1 MTCEGFSIKEA
12 AEKTGLSADTLRYYE
27 KAGLLDG
34 ILRNEGG
41 HRRFSSA
48 DLNGL
53 RFVTKLRLTGM
64 PIREVRRYVELVRQ
78 GEDTK
83 ALRRSILQSH
93 GDRIRQQMSEL
104 ARCLEIVDVKL
115 EMYDLGLLPTDEH
128 DCTKKLASLLE
139 GTLE

>member
-1 MTCEGFSIKEA
+1 MTGV
-12 AEKTGLSADTLRYYE
+12 SADTLRYYE

-34 ILRNEGG
+34 VSRNVGG

-53 RFVTKLRLTGM
+53 RFVLKLRMTGM
-64 PIREVRRYVELVRQ
+64 PIRDVRRYVEVVRQ
-78 GEDTK
+78 GDATTDQ
-83 ALRRSILQSH
+83 RRSILQSH

-115 EMYDLGLLPTDEH
+115 EMYDLGLLPTDDH

-139 GTLE
+139 GTLK

>member
-1 MTCEGFSIKEA
+1 MTGV
-12 AEKTGLSADTLRYYE
+12 SADTLRYYE

-34 ILRNEGG
+34 VSRNVGG

-53 RFVTKLRLTGM
+53 RFVLKLRMTGM
-64 PIREVRRYVELVRQ
+64 PIRDVRRYVELVRQ
-78 GEDTK
+78 GDATTGQ
-83 ALRRSILQSH
+83 RRGILQGH

-139 GTLE
+139 GTLK

>member
-1 MTCEGFSIKEA
+1 MTGV
-12 AEKTGLSADTLRYYE
+12 SADTLRYYE

-34 ILRNEGG
+34 VSRNVGG

-53 RFVTKLRLTGM
+53 RFVLKLRMTGM
-64 PIREVRRYVELVRQ
+64 PIRDVRRYVELVRQ
-78 GEDTK
+78 GEATTDQ
-83 ALRRSILQSH
+83 RRGILQGH
-93 GDRIRQQMSEL
+93 GNRIRQQMSEL

-115 EMYDLGLLPTDEH
+115 EMYDLGLSPTDEH

-139 GTLE
+139 GTLK

>member
-1 MTCEGFSIKEA
+1 MTGV
-12 AEKTGLSADTLRYYE
+12 SADTLRYYE

-34 ILRNEGG
+34 VSRNVGG

-53 RFVTKLRLTGM
+53 RFVLKLRMTGM
-64 PIREVRRYVELVRQ
+64 PIRDVRRYVELVRQ
-78 GEDTK
+78 GDATTDQ
-83 ALRRSILQSH
+83 RRSILQDH

-115 EMYDLGLLPTDEH
+115 EMYDLGLSPTDEH

-139 GTLE
+139 GTLK

>member
-1 MTCEGFSIKEA
+1 MTGV
-12 AEKTGLSADTLRYYE
+12 SADTLRYYE

-34 ILRNEGG
+34 VSRNVGG

-53 RFVTKLRLTGM
+53 RFVLKLRMTGM
-64 PIREVRRYVELVRQ
+64 PIRDVRRYVELVRQ
-78 GEDTK
+78 GDATTDQ
-83 ALRRSILQSH
+83 RRSILQGH

-115 EMYDLGLLPTDEH
+115 EMYDLGLSPTDEH

-139 GTLE
+139 GTMK

>member
-1 MTCEGFSIKEA
+1 VTCEGFSIKEA

-34 ILRNEGG
+34 VARNEGG
-41 HRRFSSA
+41 HRRFAPA

-53 RFVTKLRLTGM
+53 RFIQKLRTTGM
-64 PIREVRRYVELVRQ
+64 PIREVRRYVELLRQ
-78 GEDTK
+78 GESTMVQ
-83 ALRRSILQSH
+83 RRNMLQSH

-104 ARCLEIVDVKL
+104 ARCLEIVEVKL
-115 EMYDLGLLPTDEH
+115 EMYDLGLRPTDDH

-139 GTLE
+139 GKQK